1 MYMVATPAL
10 QIGMT
15 AAEDVVSGDN
25 LIIKKGS
32 MIDDIAVKKLQ
43 AYHIM
48 GINITEPADYAST
61 MLEKMKLSRD
71 FKQFKTDYEANLMAF
86 KVAVDSFIQKKVP
99 FRIVDLFAII
109 DHLIYPNMTPTTL
122 FSYIS
127 LILVEED
134 RMNYAHSL
142 NVALIARIFSK
153 WFRLNEDDTNTLILC
168 GFLYDVGKFML
179 PNDIIWKP
187 DKLSKME
194 YDLVKT
200 HAFYGYYLLSKT
212 SNIPEN
218 VLMATLQHHER
229 VDGSGYPQGLPG
241 NEINQFAKIIG
252 ILDAYEALTS
262 ARTYRRPKNPYEAVG
277 ILSSDGYT
285 KYDASY
291 IRNFLTYIVEEL
303 KGNNVRLNNGMEGI
317 VVMNN
322 PNNLSRPYIQLSDD
336 NNIFSLADHKEVYI
350 TDII

>member
-15 AAEDVVSGDN
+15 AAEDVVSGEN
-25 LIIKKGS
+25 IIIKKGS

-61 MLEKMKLSRD
+61 MLEKMKLSRE
-71 FKQFKTDYEANLMAF
+71 FKQFQSDYEANLMAF

-99 FRIVDLFAII
+99 FRIVDLQAII
-109 DHLIYPNMTPTTL
+109 DHLVYPSMTPTTL

-127 LILVEED
+127 LILVDED

-142 NVALIARIFSK
+142 NVALISKIFAK
-153 WFRLNEDDTNTLILC
+153 WFRFNEDDTNTLILS

-212 SNIPEN
+212 PNIPQN
-218 VLMATLQHHER
+218 VLAATLQHHER
-229 VDGSGYPQGLPG
+229 VDGSGYPQGLSG
-241 NEINQFAKIIG
+241 NEINQFAKIIA

-262 ARTYRRPKNPYEAVG
+262 PRTYRRPKNPYEAVQ
-277 ILSSDGYT
+277 ILSTDGYT

-291 IRNFLTYIVEEL
+291 IKNFLTYLVEEL
-303 KGNNVRLNNGMEGI
+303 KGNNVRLSNGMEGV

-322 PNNLSRPYIQLSDD
+322 PHHLSRPYVQLSD
-336 NNIFSLADHKEVYI
+336 NNIFSLGDNKDVYI

>member
-15 AAEDVVSGDN
+15 AAEDVVSGTN
-25 LIIKKGS
+25 VVIKKGS
-32 MIDDIAVKKLQ
+32 MIDDIAIKKLQ

-61 MLEKMKLSRD
+61 MLEKMKLSRE
-71 FKQFKTDYEANLMAF
+71 FKQFQTDYEANLMAF

-99 FRIVDLFAII
+99 FRVIDLFSIV
-109 DHLIYPNMTPTTL
+109 DHLIYPNMTATTL

-127 LILVEED
+127 LILVEEE

-142 NVALIARIFSK
+142 NVALIAKIFAK

-168 GFLYDVGKFML
+168 GFLYDIGKFML

-212 SNIPEN
+212 PNIPQS
-218 VLMATLQHHER
+218 VLLATLQHHER

-241 NEINQFAKIIG
+241 NEINHFAKIIA

-262 ARTYRRPKNPYEAVG
+262 ARSYRRPKNPYEAVQ
-277 ILSSDGYT
+277 ILGSDGYT

-291 IRNFLTYIVEEL
+291 IKNFLTYIVEEL
-303 KGNNVRLNNGMEGI
+303 KGNNVRLNNGMEGV

-322 PNNLSRPYIQLSDD
+322 PSDLSRPYVQLEND
-336 NNIFSLADHKEVYI
+336 NIFSLSDHKEVYI